1 MCLGMCIRINVIFL
15 LVVGANNI
23 LKEILYVAILTKL
36 ISKEAKYKE
45 VKENMIF
52 FTIYSRDF
60 FFFF

>member
-1 MCLGMCIRINVIFL
+1 MFGSNHQWEDGMCLGMCIRINVIFL

-45 VKENMIF
+45 VKKK
-52 FTIYSRDF
+52 
-60 FFFF
+60 

>member
-1 MCLGMCIRINVIFL
+1 MFGSNHQREDGMCLGMCIRINVIFL

-45 VKENMIF
+45 VKKK
-52 FTIYSRDF
+52 
-60 FFFF
+60 